1 MTVVKILGLVVAL
14 NLIRYVAAAPFESFL
29 ILEPLFA
36 AMGESS
42 CFNTEFATFDWVTSF
57 FYNFM
62 VWLSITWL
70 FHIAKDGLEGG
81 WVVRSLKLYGIAWL
95 FFAALSGVY
104 MNHYSHAKDFYLF
117 NVLDALIVFPIVA
130 IANGLLYPRFGL
142 AKARRT

>member
-1 MTVVKILGLVVAL
+1 MVTA
-14 NLIRYVAAAPFESFL
+14 
-29 ILEPLFA
+29 EP
-36 AMGESS
+36 GR
-42 CFNTEFATFDWVTSF
+42 
-57 FYNFM
+57 FM

-130 IANGLLYPRFGL
+130 IANGCFTRGSAWPKRGGPKPRSG
-142 AKARRT
+142 RS

>member
-1 MTVVKILGLVVAL
+1 
-14 NLIRYVAAAPFESFL
+14 
-29 ILEPLFA
+29 
-36 AMGESS
+36 MGESS

-130 IANGLLYPRFGL
+130 IANGLLYPRDRLSISAPGNGNKRL
-142 AKARRT
+142 APDFRPVLRVGGF